1 MDFPVTRIKG
11 GVGAPRGFQCSALSC
26 GIKNPAA
33 ERLDLALIYSESP
46 CTSAGTFTIN
56 LSIAMLPPPRLCR
69 LAERFENVLPV
80 EAAILPIGPLARA
93 SDDVT
98 YLVTRVG
105 VVAGDRDL
113 VGFVGDRTTSPPSE

>member
-56 LSIAMLPPPRLCR
+56 RVKA
-69 LAERFENVLPV
+69 APV
-80 EAAILPIGPLARA
+80 
-93 SDDVT
+93 
-98 YLVTRVG
+98 
-105 VVAGDRDL
+105 
-113 VGFVGDRTTSPPSE
+113 